1 MSQRLL
7 IVLIFALL
15 PGSAIG
21 RDYYSPENILKFADH
36 LYQEKDYLRA
46 AGEYQRYL
54 FFSTWNTDS
63 VLFKIG
69 LCYRLA
75 GDTDK
80 AISYFSK
87 IASRNS
93 DDPLRF
99 TAAYQIAYTY
109 FLDDQHENSLQYL
122 NQILDETKNP
132 DERGKLQILAAFN
145 YLYQKRWSDAEH
157 VLDSMTARD
166 ENLNIT
172 ASSLKIRAREG
183 MNLPRKSPIMAGLF
197 SAVIPGTGKIY
208 CGEYGDGIYSLMI
221 TGITG
226 WLAWDG
232 FRENGGRSVRGW
244 VLGSVCGVFYA
255 GNVYGS
261 AIAARVYNHRLE
273 ADLLKRLPS
282 MPYD

>member
-1 MSQRLL
+1 MLL
-7 IVLIFALL
+7 IFLIFALL

-54 FFSTWNTDS
+54 FYSTQNADS
-63 VLFKIG
+63 VLYKIG

-75 GDTDK
+75 GETEK
-80 AISYFSK
+80 AISYFCK
-87 IASRNS
+87 IAPRDS
-93 DDPLRF
+93 DSPLRF

-109 FLDDQHENSLQYL
+109 FLDGQHENSLQYL
-122 NQILDETKNP
+122 SQFMDDTKNP
-132 DERGKLQILAAFN
+132 DNRGKLQILAAFN

-157 VLDSMTARD
+157 VLDSIAARD
-166 ENLNIT
+166 ENLNLT
-172 ASSLKIRAREG
+172 ASSLNARAREG
-183 MNLPRKSPIMAGLF
+183 MNLPRKIPIMAGLF

-208 CGEYGDGIYSLMI
+208 CGEYGDGIYSLII

-232 FRENGGRSVRGW
+232 FRENGIRSVRGW
-244 VLGSVCGVFYA
+244 VFGSVCGVFYA

-261 AIAARVYNHRLE
+261 AIAARIHNHRQE

-282 MPYD
+282 VPYE